1 MDGPLATANAALS
14 DGAARAPASPDQIGR
29 VSVVGGAQAT
39 VELHPRAVTGEQPTV
54 GKFMGMVGG
63 KGLMIGLITEVA
75 EEPLGGSGLSQYYR
89 NLARLDLI
97 GEIQFDSSGSQ
108 RFQRGITEYPNI
120 GDGAKLLNDA
130 ELSMI
135 YGAADN
141 DHAHIGDLQQNPDI
155 GVQIDIDH
163 LVSRHFAVLGA
174 TGVGKS
180 SGVAII
186 LQQILATRPNLRIF
200 LVDPHNEYGPCFG
213 DKAQVLTPR
222 NLRLPFWLFNF
233 EEIVDVF
240 FGARPGV
247 EEEVEILADVIPLAK
262 SAYLQY
268 KAGPASPLSKRKDPR
283 DAGFTADTPV
293 PYRIEDLLNV
303 LDERMGKLENRTSR
317 VTYHRLI
324 SRIQTIRNHP
334 RYAFMFEN
342 ANIGGD
348 TMADIL
354 SHLFRLPPQGVPMT
368 ILQLAG
374 FPAEVID
381 SVVSV
386 LCRMAF
392 DFGLWSDGV
401 APLLFVCEEAHRYA
415 PADKKI
421 GFGPTRRA
429 LSRIAKEGRKYGVFL
444 GLVTQRPAEI
454 DPTIISQCSTFFVMR
469 LANDRDQHLIRS
481 AVSDAA
487 ANLLSFIPSLGTRE
501 VFTFGQGVAMPT
513 RMRFKELPPDV
524 RPNSEAS
531 GNTRSDGGNTLER
544 ELIGAVIERWRSAS
558 MSQRSDELAADFSS
572 LEAPPLQPV
581 APPPI
586 AAPAPAVLAPTATAP
601 AARPPQAPLPT
612 APAPAARVPQSPPP
626 PQSPR
631 GPQTPPPS
639 SRGEAL
645 RSSLLRKPL
654 DVTVGAG
661 APAPAP
667 RPAPAP
673 GGTPQ
678 NVSPPGYPPR
688 LR

>member
-1 MDGPLATANAALS
+1 MNGPIASATPPHS
-14 DGAARAPASPDQIGR
+14 PADTIGR
-29 VSVVGGAQAT
+29 VSAVGGAQAT
-39 VELHPRAVTGEQPTV
+39 VEINPRATNGEQPTV
-54 GKFMGMVGG
+54 GKFMGITGG
-63 KGLMIGLITEVA
+63 KGVIIGLITEVE
-75 EEPLGGSGLSQYYR
+75 EEPIASAGLNPSYR
-89 NLARLDLI
+89 KMARVDLI
-97 GEIQFDSSGSQ
+97 GEISTDAGGAPG
-108 RFQRGITEYPNI
+108 FQRGITEYPNI
-120 GDGAKLLNDA
+120 GDGTKLLADA
-130 ELSMI
+130 ELRLI
-135 YGAADN
+135 YGAADGN
-141 DHAHIGDLQQNPDI
+141 HGHIGNLQQNPDI
-155 GVQIDIDH
+155 GVHIDIDH

-200 LVDPHNEYGPCFG
+200 LVDPHNEYAPCFG

-240 FGARPGV
+240 FGGRPGV
-247 EEEVEILADVIPLAK
+247 EEEVEILADVIPVAK

-317 VTYHRLI
+317 VIYHKLI
-324 SRIQTIRNHP
+324 SRIQTFRNHP

-348 TMADIL
+348 TMADTL

-469 LANDRDQHLIRS
+469 LANDSDQHLIRS

-501 VFTFGQGVAMPT
+501 VFTFGTGVAMPT
-513 RMRFKELPPDV
+513 RMRFMELPPQF
-524 RPNSEAS
+524 RPISEA
-531 GNTRSDGGNTLER
+531 GGDTRSDAGSSLER
-544 ELIGAVIERWRSAS
+544 GLIGAVIERWRSAS
-558 MSQRSDELAADFSS
+558 MSQRGDELTPDFSS
-572 LEAPPLQPV
+572 LEASPSLQPAAEQPA
-581 APPPI
+581 APPAPV
-586 AAPAPAVLAPTATAP
+586 AAPRAPQPAQARYAPQP
-601 AARPPQAPLPT
+601 QQPPQAPQ
-612 APAPAARVPQSPPP
+612 A
-626 PQSPR
+626 PR
-631 GPQTPPPS
+631 GAMPPS
-639 SRGEAL
+639 PRGEAL

-654 DVTVGAG
+654 DANLGTG

-667 RPAPAP
+667 SPRPAPSLDPA
-673 GGTPQ
+673 GAPQ
-678 NVSPPGYPPR
+678 NTSSPSYPPR
-688 LR
+688 FR